1 MTEIKYVYGNL
12 YMTKIVFLL
21 TEEGP
26 DFSIN
31 NAEIV
36 ICLEGKKVGFH
47 LMPHL
52 QKKQK

>member
-1 MTEIKYVYGNL
+1 
-12 YMTKIVFLL
+12 MTKIVFLVNG
-21 TEEGP
+21 EGP

-31 NAEIV
+31 NAEVV

-52 QKKQK
+52 QKKQKQKY